1 MVPSL
6 ILLLAHVRIYR
17 KLAALHF
24 WGSARQPAPQEE
36 TEIEMNPQTSKK
48 GNGRRILR
56 RKRGHK
62 TTYLL
67 VSVVVVFMCSW
78 FPLNMLNVL
87 LDLGLYKKLFRFEL
101 SFPPKNCHRTNA
113 IISWWQFIIKLFLHC
128 YPSTSGFPDGDDSL
142 FRSWFSICHLVGMM
156 SALAN
161 PILYGYYN
169 QVSNVSVL

>member
-1 MVPSL
+1 MYYSLVLCVQFLLPSL
-6 ILLLAHVRIYR
+6 MLLLAHVRIYR

-24 WGSARQPAPQEE
+24 WGSARQLAPQEE
-36 TEIEMNPQTSKK
+36 TEIEMNEHNSKK

-87 LDLGLYKKLFRFEL
+87 LDLGLYSKLFRFAL
-101 SFPPKNCHRTNA
+101 SFPPQQNRFTN
-113 IISWWQFIIKLFLHC
+113 
-128 YPSTSGFPDGDDSL
+128 
-142 FRSWFSICHLVGMM
+142 RS
-156 SALAN
+156 
-161 PILYGYYN
+161 
-169 QVSNVSVL
+169 